1 MKKFHKIISIV
12 LVISMF
18 MTFLSVSVFAVSG
31 NIPDEVIEM
40 SSLIAVE
47 LEQEGIVL
55 LKNEDGVLPLDG
67 KKVNVFGAASVVP
80 FLGGAGSGAITTH
93 DPVYFYEGLEEAGIE
108 YNTELRDLYDEY
120 CSSNEILKTGSTV
133 FNNLLQLVLA
143 KSSLNEMSVDKLTDD
158 VMVRAKS
165 FSDTAVIVIGRTSAE
180 NSDLAPETLALSDDE
195 RAMVDRV
202 CTVFSEVIVLFNIG
216 NVMEMGFL
224 EEYDSIKAAAIIWI
238 TGEFGMRAVGQML
251 EGDVN
256 PSGRLADTVAY
267 SIYDHPSTQNFGT
280 YEYEGGGEYYVE
292 YQEGIYVG
300 YRYFET
306 FAKDKV
312 QYPFGYGLSY
322 TSFAKE
328 IVSSST
334 DNGIVSVEV
343 KVTNTGDVSGKD
355 TVQIYYSAPYTGKIE
370 KSAIELGAYEKSKL
384 LEPGESEVLTV
395 QFDVNDMAS
404 YDRFVNEAWVLEKG
418 DYQIILAENVR
429 EHIDS
434 FTFTLDE
441 DVIIKTDNVSGNE
454 IKNLFDDVYS
464 GFTVLSRAD
473 SEGTYPVSRVLPLT
487 NDIKKA
493 DEYPEPTKEGTAP
506 QMGVTYSTGVI
517 TLQDVYE
524 DETLMD
530 KFLDQL
536 TLDEMIHLVA
546 RGGYQTH
553 GIERLGVPQTWD
565 NDGPS
570 SIKGA
575 HGIAYTDS
583 GTAYPCAT
591 AIACTWNKELAEK
604 MGDSVG
610 IEARSIG
617 TDIWYAPGVNI
628 HRNPMGG
635 RNFEYFSEDP
645 VLSGT
650 MGGAIIDGAWNQGLV
665 TTIKHFVMNDQES
678 QRAGIFTWA
687 DEQAMR
693 EIYLKAF
700 EIPVKESE
708 CHGIM
713 SAYNRIGTDWCGGC
727 SELLKDLLRTEW
739 GYDGYVV
746 SDYSNNFVGNGY
758 MSPVLA
764 VYNGNDTML
773 TGVWFLN
780 MPSHVAALE
789 LQYYA
794 DPIGFGNAL
803 REACRNIMIAKMK
816 TKAFL
821 EPGYFVDDTDITIDE
836 DDWVFSDPYVLSLLN
851 LEFTNFI
858 NKIVM
863 IFREFIDWH
872 F

>member
-1 MKKFHKIISIV
+1 MKKSNKVIAV
-12 LVISMF
+12 TLVFTLLLTYLVVPS
-18 MTFLSVSVFAVSG
+18 FAVSG
-31 NIPDEVIEM
+31 NIPDDVVAM
-40 SSLIAVE
+40 SSQVAVE
-47 LEQEGIVL
+47 IEQEGIVL
-55 LKNEDGVLPLDG
+55 LKNVDETLPLAG

-80 FLGGAGSGAITTH
+80 LLGGAGSGAITTH
-93 DPVYFYEGLEEAGIE
+93 DPVYFYEALEESGIV
-108 YNTELRDLYDEY
+108 YNTELMELYDEY
-120 CSSNEILKTGSTV
+120 CSSDEILKTGSTV
-133 FNNLLQLVLA
+133 FNNLLQLLLA
-143 KSSLNEMSVDKLTDD
+143 KSALNEMNPDMLTDD
-158 VMVRAKS
+158 VMARAKN
-165 FSDTAVIVIGRTSAE
+165 FSDTAIIVIGRTSAE
-180 NSDLAPETLALSDDE
+180 NSDLSPEILSLSDAE
-195 RAMVDRV
+195 RAMVDKV
-202 CTVFSEVIVLFNIG
+202 ASTFSEVIVLFNIG

-224 EEYDSIKAAAIIWI
+224 DEYESIKAAAIIWI
-238 TGEFGMRAVGQML
+238 PGEFGMRAVGQML
-251 EGDVN
+251 KGEIN
-256 PSGRLADTVAY
+256 PSGRLADTIAY

-280 YEYEGGGEYYVE
+280 YEYDGGEYYVE

-322 TSFAKE
+322 TTFTKE
-328 IVSSST
+328 IVSTST
-334 DNGIVSVEV
+334 ENGKIRVDV
-343 KVTNTGDVSGKD
+343 KVTNIGDVNGKD

-370 KSAIELGAYEKSKL
+370 KSAISLGGYEKTKL
-384 LEPGESEVLTV
+384 LAPNESEIVTV
-395 QFDVNDMAS
+395 DFDINDMAS
-404 YDRFVNEAWVLEKG
+404 YDRFNNEAWVLEKG
-418 DYQIILAENVR
+418 DYQIILGENVR
-429 EHIDS
+429 YHIDS
-434 FTFTLDE
+434 FTFALDE
-441 DVIIKTDNVSGNE
+441 DVVIKNDEVSGTE
-454 IKNLFDDVYS
+454 INNLFEDAYS
-464 GFTVLSRAD
+464 GFTVLSRSNA
-473 SEGTYPVSRVLPLT
+473 EETYPVARQLVKT
-487 NDIKKA
+487 EAIKKA
-493 DEYPEPTKEGTAP
+493 DKYPEPTKEGTAP
-506 QMGVTYSTGVI
+506 KMGVTYDTGVI

-524 DETLMD
+524 NEELMD

-536 TLDEMIHLVA
+536 TLEEMTNLVA

-591 AIACTWNKELAEK
+591 AIACTWNKALANK
-604 MGDSVG
+604 MGDCVG

-650 MGGAIIDGAWNQGLV
+650 MGAEIIDGAWGQGLV

-678 QRAGIFTWA
+678 QRAGVFTWA
-687 DEQAMR
+687 DEQTMR

-700 EIPVKESE
+700 EIPVKESA
-708 CHGIM
+708 CHGVM
-713 SAYNRIGTDWCGGC
+713 SAYNRIGTDWCGAS
-727 SELLKDLLRTEW
+727 SELLKDLLREEW

-764 VYNGNDTML
+764 IYNGNDTML

-780 MPSHVAALE
+780 MPSHIAAIE
-789 LQYYA
+789 MQYYA
-794 DPIGFGNAL
+794 DPIGFGTAM
-803 REACRNIMIAKMK
+803 REACRNILNAKMK

-821 EPGYFVDDTDITIDE
+821 EPGYFVDNEDLVIKE
-836 DDWVFSDPYVLSLLN
+836 DDWNFTEPYVLSYLN
-851 LEFTNFI
+851 FEFTNFI
-858 NKIVM
+858 NQIVM
-863 IFREFIDWH
+863 IFRKFIDWH

>member
-1 MKKFHKIISIV
+1 MKRLNKIIA
-12 LVISMF
+12 VILILTIF
-18 MTFLSVSVFAVSG
+18 MSCLAIPSLAVSG
-31 NIPDEVIEM
+31 NIPDDVIAM
-40 SSLIAVE
+40 SSQVAVE
-47 LEQEGIVL
+47 IEQEGIVL
-55 LKNEDGVLPLDG
+55 LKNEDNSLPLAG

-93 DPVYFYEGLEEAGIE
+93 DPVYFYEALDEAGIA
-108 YNTELRDLYDEY
+108 YNTELMELYEKY
-120 CSSNEILKTGSTV
+120 CSSDEILKTGSTV

-143 KSSLNEMSVDKLTDD
+143 KSSLNELSADKLTDD
-158 VMVRAKS
+158 VMVRAKA

-180 NSDLAPETLALSDDE
+180 NSDLSPETLSLSETE
-195 RAMVDRV
+195 RAMIDRV
-202 CTVFSEVIVLFNIG
+202 ATTFSEVIVLFNIG

-224 EEYDSIKAAAIIWI
+224 DEYESIKSAAIIWI
-238 TGEFGMRAVGQML
+238 TGEFGMRAVAQVL
-251 EGDVN
+251 NGDVN

-280 YEYEGGGEYYVE
+280 YKYDGGEYYVE

-312 QYPFGYGLSY
+312 QYPFGHGLSY
-322 TSFAKE
+322 TAFTKE
-328 IVSSST
+328 IISYST
-334 DNGIVSVEV
+334 ENGKISVDV
-343 KVTNTGDVSGKD
+343 RVTNTGDVSGKD
-355 TVQIYYSAPYTGKIE
+355 SVQIYYSAPYTGKLE
-370 KSAIELGAYEKSKL
+370 KSAIALGGYEKTSL
-384 LEPGESEVLTV
+384 LAPSESQVLTV
-395 QFDVNDMAS
+395 NFDVNDMAS
-404 YDRFVNEAWVLEKG
+404 YDRFEKEAWVLEKG
-418 DYQIILAENVR
+418 DYQIILGENVR
-429 EHIDS
+429 EHLDS

-441 DVIIKTDNVSGNE
+441 EVVIKNDTVTGTE
-454 IKNLFDDVYS
+454 IRNLFDDVYS
-464 GFTVLSRAD
+464 DFTVLSRAD
-473 SEGTYPVSRVLPLT
+473 AESTYPVARSLVKT
-487 NDIKKA
+487 DNIKDA
-493 DEYPEPTKEGTAP
+493 DDYPSPTKDGTAP
-506 QMGVTYSTGVI
+506 KMGVKHSTGII

-524 DETLMD
+524 NEELMEP
-530 KFLDQL
+530 FLDQL
-536 TLDEMIHLVA
+536 TLDEMTNLVS
-546 RGGYQTH
+546 RGGYQTE
-553 GIERLGVPQTWD
+553 GIERLGVPATWD

-591 AIACTWNKELAEK
+591 AIACTWNKELAYR

-610 IEARSIG
+610 IEARCIG

-645 VLSGT
+645 VLSGA
-650 MGGAIIDGAWNQGLV
+650 MASAIIDGAWGQQLV

-700 EIPVKESE
+700 EIPIKESA
-708 CHGIM
+708 CHGVM
-713 SAYNRIGTDWCGGC
+713 SAYNRIGTDWCGAS
-727 SELLKDLLRTEW
+727 SELLIDLLREEW
-739 GYDGYVV
+739 GYDGFVV

-780 MPSHVAALE
+780 MPSHVAAIQM
-789 LQYYA
+789 QYYI
-794 DPIGFGNAL
+794 DPIGFGNAM
-803 REACRNIMIAKMK
+803 REACRNILNAKMK

-821 EPGYFVDDTDITIDE
+821 EPGYFVDEEDITIKEDE
-836 DDWVFSDPYVLSLLN
+836 WDFTDPISYLN
-851 LEFTNFI
+851 FEFTNFI
-858 NKIVM
+858 NRIVM
-863 IFREFIDWH
+863 ILRELIDWR

>member
-1 MKKFHKIISIV
+1 MKKSNKVIAV
-12 LVISMF
+12 TLVFTLLLTYLVVPS
-18 MTFLSVSVFAVSG
+18 FAVSG
-31 NIPDEVIEM
+31 NIPDDVVAM
-40 SSLIAVE
+40 SSQVAVE
-47 LEQEGIVL
+47 IEQEGIVL
-55 LKNEDGVLPLDG
+55 LKNVDETLPLAG

-80 FLGGAGSGAITTH
+80 LLGGAGSGAITTH
-93 DPVYFYEGLEEAGIE
+93 DPVYFYEALEESGIV
-108 YNTELRDLYDEY
+108 YNTELMELYDEY
-120 CSSNEILKTGSTV
+120 CSSDEILKTGSTV
-133 FNNLLQLVLA
+133 FNNLLQLLLA
-143 KSSLNEMSVDKLTDD
+143 KSALNEMNPDMLTDD
-158 VMVRAKS
+158 VMARAKN
-165 FSDTAVIVIGRTSAE
+165 FSDTAIIVIGRTSAE
-180 NSDLAPETLALSDDE
+180 NSDLSPEILSLSDAE
-195 RAMVDRV
+195 RAMVDKV
-202 CTVFSEVIVLFNIG
+202 ASTFSEVIVLFNIG

-224 EEYDSIKAAAIIWI
+224 DEYESIKAAAIIWI
-238 TGEFGMRAVGQML
+238 PGEFGMRAVGQML
-251 EGDVN
+251 KGEVN

-280 YEYEGGGEYYVE
+280 YEYDGGEYYVE

-322 TSFAKE
+322 TTFTKE
-328 IVSSST
+328 IVSTST
-334 DNGIVSVEV
+334 ENGKIRVDV
-343 KVTNTGDVSGKD
+343 KVTNIGDVKGKD

-370 KSAIELGAYEKSKL
+370 KSAISLGGYEKTKL
-384 LEPGESEVLTV
+384 LAPNESEIVTV
-395 QFDVNDMAS
+395 DFDINDMAS
-404 YDRFVNEAWVLEKG
+404 YDRFNNEAWVLEKG
-418 DYQIILAENVR
+418 DYQIILGENVR
-429 EHIDS
+429 YHIDS

-441 DVIIKTDNVSGNE
+441 DVVIKNDEVSGTE
-454 IKNLFDDVYS
+454 INNLFEDAYS
-464 GFTVLSRAD
+464 GFTILSRSNA
-473 SEGTYPVSRVLPLT
+473 EETYPVARQLVKT
-487 NDIKKA
+487 EAIKKA
-493 DEYPEPTKEGTAP
+493 DKYPEPTKEGTAP
-506 QMGVTYSTGVI
+506 KMGVTYDTGVI

-524 DETLMD
+524 NEELMD

-536 TLDEMIHLVA
+536 TLEEMTNLVA

-591 AIACTWNKELAEK
+591 AIACTWNKALANK
-604 MGDSVG
+604 MGDCVG

-650 MGGAIIDGAWNQGLV
+650 MGAEIIDGAWGQGLV

-687 DEQAMR
+687 DEQTMR

-700 EIPVKESE
+700 EIPVKESA
-708 CHGIM
+708 CHGVM
-713 SAYNRIGTDWCGGC
+713 SAYNRIGTDWCGAS
-727 SELLKDLLRTEW
+727 SELLKDLLREEW

-764 VYNGNDTML
+764 IYNGNDTML

-780 MPSHVAALE
+780 MPSHIAAIE
-789 LQYYA
+789 MQYYA
-794 DPIGFGNAL
+794 DPIGFGTAM
-803 REACRNIMIAKMK
+803 REACRNILNAKMK

-821 EPGYFVDDTDITIDE
+821 EPGYFVDNEDLVIKE
-836 DDWVFSDPYVLSLLN
+836 DDWNFTEPYVLSYLN
-851 LEFTNFI
+851 FEFTNFI
-858 NKIVM
+858 NQIVM
-863 IFREFIDWH
+863 IFRKFIDWH